1 MLYKLLGCYCL
12 HSVCIPWR
20 NCAIQPKTEWSRD
33 RSVSYKLLNSA
44 PDIDGYIYS
53 RIPEERS
60 SRKISRVSLFGSP
73 WISVYMAMRAFIYE
87 AICGAHIYIVT
98 CVCAIFIPEKRRVVY
113 IAGVLYVYLENLSQ
127 QLIRIFTHFAETSK
141 C

>member
-12 HSVCIPWR
+12 HSVYPLAQLSC

-44 PDIDGYIYS
+44 PDGHIYS

-73 WISVYMAMRAFIYE
+73 WISIYMAMRAFIYE

-98 CVCAIFIPEKRRVVY
+98 CACAIFIPGKRRGSLYSWCFVCLSRKFEPAIDPY
-113 IAGVLYVYLENLSQ
+113 IHS
-127 QLIRIFTHFAETSK
+127 F